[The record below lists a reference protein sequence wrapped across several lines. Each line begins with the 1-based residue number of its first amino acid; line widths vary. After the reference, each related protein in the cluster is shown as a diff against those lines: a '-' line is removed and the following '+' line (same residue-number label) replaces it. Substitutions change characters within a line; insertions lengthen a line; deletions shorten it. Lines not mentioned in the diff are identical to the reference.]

1 MESTL
6 SKIMKDNG
14 AGAHSNSNPLIAL
27 LAGDDGTFTADQHD
41 SCSGMLFPT
50 SLVTETQEY
59 SAHRRLSLLDR
70 LIGKLKDGKD
80 LKEHYVKLLLASNG
94 GGK

>member
-1 MESTL
+1 
-6 SKIMKDNG
+6 
-14 AGAHSNSNPLIAL
+14 
-27 LAGDDGTFTADQHD
+27 
-41 SCSGMLFPT
+41 MLFPT

-94 GGK
+94 GG